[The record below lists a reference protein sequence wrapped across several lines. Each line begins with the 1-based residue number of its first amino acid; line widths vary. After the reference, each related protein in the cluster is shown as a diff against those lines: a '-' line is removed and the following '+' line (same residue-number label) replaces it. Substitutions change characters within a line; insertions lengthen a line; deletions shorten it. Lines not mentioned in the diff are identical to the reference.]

1 MSNQVAVS
9 LKDKSV
15 NVVYAACEKGRTVLQ
30 KTSVLE
36 VPITFNMI
44 RRNDAGTADWNGAG
58 IYGRDGKVQITAGAC
73 SLSDSTNLNP

>member
-1 MSNQVAVS
+1 LSKQVAVS

-15 NVVYAACEKGRTVLQ
+15 NVVYAACEKGRTILQ

-44 RRNDAGTADWNGAG
+44 RRNDAGTERVFMVEMARFKLQRVPVAL
-58 IYGRDGKVQITAGAC
+58 VTAQ
-73 SLSDSTNLNP
+73 T